1 MMPKL
6 NREFHFKDHRN
17 KKAQKLDSNSNDEFK
32 QLCDRLLL
40 CTTVAGY
47 KAAKSDMDLFIAADA
62 GRAFLKDWVS
72 WWHERRGFIFRAFT
86 NPNAPQMNQAEVIQ

>member
-1 MMPKL
+1 MFGDDAEIKSF
-6 NREFHFKDHRN
+6 EFHFKDHRN

-47 KAAKSDMDLFIAADA
+47 QAAKSGMGLLPPRWQGFP
-62 GRAFLKDWVS
+62 
-72 WWHERRGFIFRAFT
+72 ERLGIVV
-86 NPNAPQMNQAEVIQ
+86 E